1 MPKNESRSLV
11 ADQIYRPSE
20 ARHFFGFKP
29 TQLTEKIRLG
39 EIPAPIPLSDSGR
52 AVGWLGSQIIE
63 WQAQRIAAAAKRS
76 VAA

>member
-1 MPKNESRSLV
+1 MPKQEPRPLV
-11 ADQIYRPSE
+11 PDEIYRPHE

-29 TQLTEKIRLG
+29 TQLTEKIKAG

-52 AVGWLGSQIIE
+52 AVGWLGRQIIE
-63 WQAQRIAAAAKRS
+63 WQAGRLAAAKRS